1 MTEDKMVGWHHWLKG
16 HEFEKALGDGEGQG
30 SLVCCSPWGRKESDT
45 TKQLNKNGSLALFP
59 KTTFYFTHESIY
71 SYIGSKLGFPGGW
84 DGKKNLPAIQETWV
98 QSLGWENP
106 LGKEMAIHSSIL
118 AWWIPKE
125 RGAWQAIVFGV
136 AKSRIQLND

>member
-1 MTEDKMVGWHHWLKG
+1 MREDKMVGWHHWLKG
-16 HEFEKALGDGEGQG
+16 QEFEKALGDGKGQG
-30 SLVCCSPWGRKESDT
+30 SLVCCSPWGRKKSDT
-45 TKQLNKNGSLALFP
+45 TEQLNKNESLALFP
-59 KTTFYFTHESIY
+59 KTTFYFTHESIN
-71 SYIGSKLGFPGGW
+71 SCIGSKLGFPGGW

-118 AWWIPKE
+118 AWRIPKE
-125 RGAWQAIVFGV
+125 RGAWQTIVYGV